1 MYRIKYL
8 FNVYVYGTIGIVEY
22 MDKEDNVL
30 LYILRS
36 RAIRES
42 AKKLKL
48 RLDK

>member
-1 MYRIKYL
+1 MYKIKYL
-8 FNVYVYGTIGIVEY
+8 FNVYVYGTIGIVVH

-42 AKKLKL
+42 AKNAKAGT
-48 RLDK
+48 